1 MGDTAYRSA
10 GPYPSSTPKPQRE
23 RHDTGGFLQV
33 DSGLADTK
41 VRDVSSVANTND
53 SPNHLG
59 VNLAFT
65 KFLFVTPRQSD
76 SAAHDRLR
84 KAGGSIARSFFNDFD
99 ANGTGNAQTL
109 ETIQFLVADRTR
121 ESDDELSSAPYVAQ
135 VTAKYRPRLREI
147 EDELRRRLGEYA
159 SVRALDGAVQV
170 PRYTSAEMH
179 TFAYKAAA
187 LRASGRI
194 APNAIIIP
202 LNKTTEWWKLSTL
215 ERHAYFYP
223 HADLATGTR
232 MKGHA
237 VAAEAG
243 IPTIYRRLYHN
254 PDGYQQ
260 EEQFDFITY
269 FECADEHLA
278 TFDQICHA
286 LRDERQNPEWRFVAE
301 GPEWRGRRVRRW

>member
-1 MGDTAYRSA
+1 M
-10 GPYPSSTPKPQRE
+10 
-23 RHDTGGFLQV
+23 LQV
-33 DSGLADTK
+33 NSRVADIK
-41 VRDVSSVANTND
+41 VRDISHVANINGGT
-53 SPNHLG
+53 NHLG

-65 KFLFVTPRQSD
+65 KFLFVTPRHSD

-84 KAGGSIARSFFNDFD
+84 KAGGSIGRSFFNDFD
-99 ANGTGNAQTL
+99 TNGAGNAQTL
-109 ETIQFLVADRTR
+109 ETIQFLVADRTQ

-135 VTAKYRPRLREI
+135 VTAKYRPRLQEI
-147 EDELRRRLGEYA
+147 EDELGRRLGEYF

-179 TFAYKAAA
+179 DFAYKAAA
-187 LRASGRI
+187 PRASGRI
-194 APNAIIIP
+194 VQNAIIIP
-202 LNKTTEWWKLSTL
+202 LNKTTEWWKLSSL

-223 HADLATGTR
+223 HTDLATGART
-232 MKGHA
+232 KGHA

-243 IPTIYRRLYHN
+243 IPTIYHRLYHN

-260 EEQFDFITY
+260 EKQFDFITY
-269 FECADEHLA
+269 FECADEHLT

-286 LRDERQNPEWRFVAE
+286 LRDEHQNPEWRFVTE